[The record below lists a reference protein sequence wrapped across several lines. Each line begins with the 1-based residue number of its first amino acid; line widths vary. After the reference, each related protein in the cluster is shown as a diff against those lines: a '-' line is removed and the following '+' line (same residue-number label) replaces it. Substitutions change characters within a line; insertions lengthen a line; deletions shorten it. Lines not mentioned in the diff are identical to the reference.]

1 MKKCLVCIANGVF
14 YLLVNNLSEIQVKI
28 LKIFLVFSI
37 FSIIKFTFMDKDD
50 IMYKQYFVEK

>member
-50 IMYKQYFVEK
+50 IMYKQDFVEK

>member
-28 LKIFLVFSI
+28 LKFFLVFSI

-50 IMYKQYFVEK
+50 IMYKQDFVEK